1 MTKIGLVGP
10 GRVGRA
16 IVGLLP
22 ANRYRL
28 RYVVSRGLRSARRA
42 VREIQSGEATADL
55 SLLDDC
61 GIILIATPSQA
72 IDEIVNS
79 LALAE
84 IDWDS
89 KILLAVTGL
98 VDTPAFAALSAA
110 GASVGMIYPLYSF
123 QSQPTS
129 LSGVQF
135 AIEGEP
141 VAMRAAR
148 KLIGSLGAEYQL
160 VTPQQKLQA
169 AVAMSIASDFTAGVF
184 EAAVAAAVQAGF
196 RRKRIQPVVRDMIE
210 RSLSDYSQSSKN
222 IRPDSILSGNGDDL
236 GTYLAAARRGV
247 RIGNYYEAIANQTL
261 NIIRGESETSQAE
274 DPSTDHSLARAA
286 RAAAGS

>member
-28 RYVVSRGLRSARRA
+28 RYVVSRGLRGARRA
-42 VREIQSGEATADL
+42 VREIQAGEATADL
-55 SLLDDC
+55 SLLDEC
-61 GIILIATPSQA
+61 GIILITTPSEA
-72 IDEIVNS
+72 ITEVVKS
-79 LALAE
+79 LALAK
-84 IDWDS
+84 IDWS
-89 KILLAVTGL
+89 TKVLLAVSGL
-98 VDTPAFAALSAA
+98 VDTSAFAALTAV
-110 GASVGMIYPLYSF
+110 GASVGTIYPLYSF
-123 QSQPTS
+123 QSPPTS

-141 VAMRAAR
+141 VAMRTAR
-148 KLIGSLGAEYQL
+148 KLIASLGAEYQL
-160 VTPQQKLQA
+160 VTPQEKLQA
-169 AVAMSIASDFTAGVF
+169 AVALSIASDFSAGVY

-196 RRKRIQPVVRDMIE
+196 RRKRIQPVVRDLIE

-222 IRPDSILSGNGDDL
+222 IRPDSILSGNDDDL
-236 GTYLAAARRGV
+236 GTYVAAARRGV
-247 RIGNYYEAIANQTL
+247 RIGNYYEAIANPTL
-261 NIIRGESETSQAE
+261 DIIRGESATTQA
-274 DPSTDHSLARAA
+274 DDSSIDASVARAA